1 MKNLN
6 EQIERIKQLFTEE
19 RLYGNLV
26 DLEIISEGG
35 YKALANL
42 GSFSKGSSEI
52 LVSIKPGNLLDI
64 SEYLAKNADVWAK
77 HSGYSL
83 EQLDRMN
90 EMIRNIDDGIMTPY
104 TLIATG
110 SGKKVPLKD
119 TITREGYLRNN
130 VIDAYNKKFGED
142 LPMDNMPDSYKV
154 VDDVK
159 ITKTTD
165 EIYDIIEGLRKTL
178 KPGEMLV
185 TDIEGTKYT
194 LKGLDKIMES
204 NEIKNLP
211 PDVIKKMRVFLNNNF
226 NFLESSAAIKA
237 HIEKNKSGLNKLIGP
252 RVQRT
257 NRIIKV
263 GGIMHL
269 LSLLTTDYISPLMW
283 AGVLAGFVS
292 KMGVNFNKIFS
303 PAACKGIEVGFDVTC
318 DQIRENVKQ
327 SVINTYLALLNDDNG
342 LNCKEIDRYTHD
354 QILSEIEKSV
364 KEEFGSPVLTW
375 VLETLGGDLTS
386 LVGAD
391 DVEGFRRDL
400 KSKCK
405 KQAELAAATKAVD
418 LKSGDGDTEDGG
430 DTEDAD
436 DYYGTV
442 D

>member
-211 PDVIKKMRVFLNNNF
+211 PDVIKKMRAFLNNNF

-237 HIEKNKSGLNKLIGP
+237 
-252 RVQRT
+252 
-257 NRIIKV
+257 
-263 GGIMHL
+263 HL

-418 LKSGDGDTEDGG
+418 LGSGDGDTEDGG